1 MHAIVFRITIHDQK
15 ESDRLL
21 REDFVPGMTQAAGFL
36 AGYWVTSGENKGTS
50 MIIFES
56 EEDVQRVLQS
66 ADPPQTEAFTL
77 ESLETGEV
85 VAHA

>member
-1 MHAIVFRITIHDQK
+1 MHAIVFRITINDQE

-21 REDFVPGMTQAAGFL
+21 HQEFVPGMSQAPGFV
-36 AGYWVTSGENKGTS
+36 AGYWVTTGDNKGTS
-50 MIIFES
+50 VIVFES
-56 EEDVQRVLQS
+56 EEAVQRVM
-66 ADPPQTEAFTL
+66 AATAPPQTDAFTL

>member
-1 MHAIVFRITIHDQK
+1 MHAIVFRITIIDQK

-21 REDFVPGMTQAAGFL
+21 HEEFVPGMSQAAGFV
-36 AGYWVTSGENKGTS
+36 AGYWVNSGENKGTS
-50 MIIFES
+50 VIVFES
-56 EEDVQRVLQS
+56 EEAVQRVMES
-66 ADPPQTEAFTL
+66 MDPPQTEAFTL

>member
-1 MHAIVFRITIHDQK
+1 MHAIVFRITINDQQ

-21 REDFVPGMTQAAGFL
+21 HEEFVPGMSQAPGFV
-36 AGYWVTSGENKGTS
+36 AGYWVANGEDKGTAV
-50 MIIFES
+50 IVFES
-56 EEDVQRVLQS
+56 EEAVQRVLEAGS
-66 ADPPQTEAFTL
+66 PETDAFTL

>member
-1 MHAIVFRITIHDQK
+1 MHAIVFRITIKDQQ

-21 REDFVPGMTQAAGFL
+21 HEEFVPGMSQAPGFV

-50 MIIFES
+50 VIVFES
-56 EEDVQRVLQS
+56 EEDVRRLMEAS
-66 ADPPQTEAFTL
+66 SPPDTDAFVL

>member
-1 MHAIVFRITIHDQK
+1 MHAIVFRITINDQQ

-21 REDFVPGMTQAAGFL
+21 HEEFVPGLSQAPGFV
-36 AGYWVTSGENKGTS
+36 AGYWVSSGENKGTS
-50 MIIFES
+50 VIVFES
-56 EEDVQRVLQS
+56 EEAVQRVLE
-66 ADPPQTEAFTL
+66 ATGPPETDAFTL